1 MKKKIRYLLFIIVL
15 CSLFYVIN
23 GSYAMYKS
31 TTHGS
36 VSSIPLA
43 KFVFNDQ
50 LTDTLSFDIKDMKP
64 GTVKQFNF
72 QVTNANASNRSD
84 VVIKYKFFVNSYS
97 LPLQY
102 SIVLGSNTTNLLTCS
117 GTVDI
122 SCSSSYITMNYT
134 SNITRS
140 YTLKVSFP
148 STNSSGD
155 VFGYNYSNNI
165 DTVTLRI
172 ESIQST

>member
-15 CSLFYVIN
+15 CSLFYIIN

-31 TTHGS
+31 TAQGR

-43 KFVFNDQ
+43 RFVFNDQ

-72 QVTNANASNRSD
+72 EVTSD
-84 VVIKYKFFVNSYS
+84 VKIKYKFFVNSYS